1 MKREEILE
9 RILSAKSEIAS
20 AEEAISVVLREL
32 KISASGEEVTIS
44 KGVEDAFLRLRSAK
58 SSLAG
63 LEKSLTT
70 EP

>member
-9 RILSAKSEIAS
+9 RIVSAKSEITS
-20 AEEAISVVLREL
+20 AEEAIGEVLRGL
-32 KISASGEEVTIS
+32 KISASGEEVSIS
-44 KGVEDAFLRLRSAK
+44 KAVEDAFLRLRSAR

-63 LEKSLTT
+63 LEKSLIT